1 MKKLLFTLCLSSIL
15 LACKKDK
22 TPGIKPIDLGISVS
36 YDISSGYTLPLTNV
50 KVKIT
55 NIQTKATQ
63 ERQVTTDGKVTF
75 SEIALGSY
83 DIDATVSIPADE
95 YSRITGIPTEDA
107 VTFNASEKGRVI
119 SSDFNGSLEL
129 KLIAGKSGDW
139 IIKQIYYTGSN
150 TTDGAGFRDQ
160 FIEFYNNTDAVLYA
174 DSLYFGQVFGRV
186 SNTVNSIHYLPG
198 GQLDWS
204 KSPGMPANV
213 NANKDYVYVKT
224 LLMIPGSGKQYPVQP
239 GESIVLAQTALNH
252 KSPFTGNN
260 GKVYSVKKPEL
271 TIDLSKADFETYYGN
286 LPGET
291 PYPSDIDNP
300 LVPNVEVLSYVGGDL
315 ILDNK
320 GRDSYVIFKVDG
332 TQKVKDWPSYNEPT
346 IAAPKPTARKYYQ
359 IPLKYVI
366 DGVEIQ
372 SNISA
377 DRFPKKLPAHIDAG
391 LTFPPNGEYS
401 SQSVIRKTQKTVNGR
416 RILKDTNNSSEDFDY
431 LDRALPKGF
440 K

>member
-22 TPGIKPIDLGISVS
+22 TPDIKPVDLGVS
-36 YDISSGYTLPLTNV
+36 LAYDISSGYTLPLTNA

-55 NIQTKATQ
+55 NILTKASQ
-63 ERQVTTDGKVTF
+63 ELPVGTDGKVLFTA
-75 SEIALGSY
+75 IAVGSY
-83 DIDATVSIPADE
+83 DIDAVVSIPAAE

-107 VTFNASEKGRVI
+107 VTFNASEKGKQI
-119 SSDFNGSLEL
+119 NSDFSGNLEL

-139 IIKQIYYTGSN
+139 VIKQIYYAGSN
-150 TTDGAGFRDQ
+150 TSEGAGFRDQ
-160 FIEFYNNTDAVLYA
+160 FIEFYNNTNVVLYA

-186 SNTVNSIHYLPG
+186 STANTTIHTLAG

-204 KSPGMPANV
+204 KSVNMPSNI
-213 NANKDYVYVKT
+213 NANRDYIYVKT
-224 LLMIPGSGKQYPVQP
+224 LLMIPGTGKQYPVQP

-260 GKVYSVKKPEL
+260 GKVFSVKKPEL
-271 TIDLSKADFETYYGN
+271 TVDLSKADFEAYYGN

-291 PYPSDIDNP
+291 PFASDIDNP
-300 LVPNVEVLSYVGGDL
+300 QVPNMEVLSYTGNDL

-332 TQKVKDWPSYNEPT
+332 TQKVRNWPQYNEPT
-346 IAAPKPTARKYYQ
+346 KATPAPTAKKYYQ
-359 IPLKYVI
+359 IPLQYVI

-372 SNISA
+372 SNIAS
-377 DRFPKKLPAHIDAG
+377 DRFPKKLPANIDAG
-391 LTFPPNGEYS
+391 LVFSPNGAYS
-401 SQSVIRKTQKTVNGR
+401 SQSVIRKTQKTTNGKR
-416 RILKDTNNSSEDFDY
+416 VLKDTNNSSEDFDFF
-431 LDRALPKGF
+431 DRAEPKGF